1 MTPVLKTSRK
11 DTACLAPI
19 TVTHSMRLAKSVARS
34 LMALMRDT
42 NNLLETLMKLR
53 VTLETRDLES
63 QAATLIR
70 EVAAA
75 EQTSEEGKI
84 LTLEKALLRRTN
96 HIHSTEL
103 PLLDLKATTERMVA
117 HPSQELEESDQ
128 ESRLM
133 ALRPQLGAQL
143 KATAEDSI
151 SATKV
156 TRMLIP
162 SEAH

>member
-11 DTACLAPI
+11 DTACLDPI
-19 TVTHSMRLAKSVARS
+19 TVTHRMRLAKSVARS
-34 LMALMRDT
+34 LITLMRDT
-42 NNLLETLMKLR
+42 NNLLETLTMLR
-53 VTLETRDLES
+53 VTLEKRDLES

-70 EVAAA
+70 EGAAA

-103 PLLDLKATTERMVA
+103 PLLDLKATTEQMGA

-156 TRMLIP
+156 TRMLTP
-162 SEAH
+162 SEVH